1 VSNTVPVSISE
12 TVAVSDTT
20 SQGYLNTINQGVGYA
35 YIEAVAVNNATI
47 AGNGTATFGTWTRG
61 QYRRTV
67 FNYID
72 GNTANTDSI
81 SILSKDSLGNGIMI
95 ATFFPY
101 VVAGIRQF
109 SGILELSPFN
119 TISVRNNSS
128 SSISAST
135 LKIFS
140 A

>member
-1 VSNTVPVSISE
+1 MRS
-12 TVAVSDTT
+12 
-20 SQGYLNTINQGVGYA
+20 
-35 YIEAVAVNNATI
+35 
-47 AGNGTATFGTWTRG
+47 ATFFTWTRG

-72 GNTANTDSI
+72 SAISNTDSI
-81 SILSKDSLGNGIMI
+81 SILTKDSLGNGIII

-119 TISVRNNSS
+119 AISIRNNSS
-128 SSISAST
+128 SSISAVT